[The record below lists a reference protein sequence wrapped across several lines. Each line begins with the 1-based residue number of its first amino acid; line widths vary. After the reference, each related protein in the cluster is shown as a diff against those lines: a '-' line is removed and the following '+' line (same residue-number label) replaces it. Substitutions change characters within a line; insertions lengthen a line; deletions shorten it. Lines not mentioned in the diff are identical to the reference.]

1 MKILRIYYTNTGCI
15 ESINCSK
22 IDSILYVEDSRCL
35 TLSFNNEDSD
45 IELTVIREAWVEL
58 KELEKDLVCFLAN
71 ETSNK
76 NIFDL
81 KIELVEEGVEHIKKL
96 SWGVVS
102 LLI

>member
-22 IDSILYVEDSRCL
+22 IDSIHYIENSRCL
-35 TLSFNNEDSD
+35 TLSFDNEDSD
-45 IELTVIREAWVEL
+45 IKLTVIREAWTEL
-58 KELEKDLVCFLAN
+58 KALEKDLVCFLAN
-71 ETSNK
+71 ETANK

-81 KIELVEEGVEHIKKL
+81 KIELVEEGVEHIKRL
-96 SWGVVS
+96 SWEVVS